1 MSKPYGTKRERDCFH
16 VRMPAALKEK
26 LIDEVEYCG
35 GSLNDV
41 IVRRLEVSFEQP
53 ALVDELRLSI
63 REELRALKG

>member
-1 MSKPYGTKRERDCFH
+1 
-16 VRMPAALKEK
+16 MPAALKEK

-63 REELRALKG
+63 REELRAALKG